1 MAVSKNNVLTH
12 GLSGTVGGL
21 LVFRNRG
28 GKTVVASK
36 PRERIGEMSEGQK
49 AHQQRFQHATL
60 YGQTVMGS
68 RGLKAEYEAS
78 AKEGQSAY
86 NVAVA
91 DFFHAPDIE
100 TIDISAYTGKAG
112 DTIRVKVTDDFRV
125 SEVSVSIYNADGTEV
140 EHGMAVQSENKTEWV
155 FTAKVANA
163 STEGDRIEVRATDLP
178 GNETKLDKTVEN

>member
-12 GLSGTVGGL
+12 GLSGTVGDL

-36 PRERIGEMSEGQK
+36 PRERVGEMSEGQK
-49 AHQQRFQHATL
+49 ANQQRFQQATL
-60 YGQTVMGS
+60 YGQSVMGS
-68 RGLKAEYEAS
+68 HDLKAEYEAS
-78 AKEGQSAY
+78 AKAGQSAY

-91 DFFHAPDIE
+91 DFFHAPDID

-112 DTIRVKVTDDFRV
+112 DMITIKVTDDFKV

-140 EHGMAVQSENKTEWV
+140 EHGMAVQSVNKSEWV

-163 STEGDRIEVRATDLP
+163 SLEGDRIEVRATDLP
-178 GNETKLDKTVEN
+178 GNETKQQSTIEN